1 MKGTSDLNTD
11 EGMISG
17 VRW

>member
-1 MKGTSDLNTD
+1 MEGTSDLNTD